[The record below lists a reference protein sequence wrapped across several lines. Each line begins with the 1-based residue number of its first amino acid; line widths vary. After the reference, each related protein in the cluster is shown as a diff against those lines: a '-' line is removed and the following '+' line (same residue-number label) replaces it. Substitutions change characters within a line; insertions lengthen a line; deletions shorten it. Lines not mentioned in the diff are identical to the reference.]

1 MLGAG
6 SGVVFMAATNRADLL
21 DNALTRPG
29 RFDWRVFISKPDQ
42 EGREAILKVSTGHT
56 ELHISLPTAFP
67 QLCYMCIINQ
77 LSRIDLKEG
86 LHIVLFNQ
94 QCMLTA

>member
-42 EGREAILKVSTGHT
+42 EGREAILKVSKGHT
-56 ELHISLPTAFP
+56 ELPISLTTAF
-67 QLCYMCIINQ
+67 L
-77 LSRIDLKEG
+77 
-86 LHIVLFNQ
+86 
-94 QCMLTA
+94 